1 MHKQNEKFNKDT
13 EIIKKNKNT
22 MNEIKNAIES
32 INSRMN

>member
-22 MNEIKNAIES
+22 MNEIKNAIS
-32 INSRMN
+32 WQ